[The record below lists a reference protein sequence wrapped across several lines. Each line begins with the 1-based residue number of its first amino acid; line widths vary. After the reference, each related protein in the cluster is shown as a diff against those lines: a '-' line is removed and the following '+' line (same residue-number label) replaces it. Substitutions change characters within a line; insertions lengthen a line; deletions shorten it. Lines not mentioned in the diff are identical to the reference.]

1 MYFILILC
9 LWSIP
14 INMTHS
20 QADQQGWHTIEVE
33 GRHYT
38 LPNRYQNA
46 FFAGQ
51 GTFGAVM

>member
-1 MYFILILC
+1 
-9 LWSIP
+9 
-14 INMTHS
+14 MTHS